1 MSTSWDDALDAAM
14 DRKLI
19 DDDLL
24 QEEIDLLLE
33 EEVNNPFTWFN
44 FNEALSNE
52 AISDKDKEEFEML
65 FQSGDIK
72 ALKMLRK
79 ISIDFWTSV
88 VLPTAEINLED
99 RDF

>member
-1 MSTSWDDALDAAM
+1 MTFDYRAYL
-14 DRKLI
+14 KNNI
-19 DDDLL
+19 LL
-24 QEEIDLLLE
+24 QEEFHKDKWVDL
-33 EEVNNPFTWFN
+33 
-44 FNEALSNE
+44 
-52 AISDKDKEEFEML
+52 SDKDKEEFELL